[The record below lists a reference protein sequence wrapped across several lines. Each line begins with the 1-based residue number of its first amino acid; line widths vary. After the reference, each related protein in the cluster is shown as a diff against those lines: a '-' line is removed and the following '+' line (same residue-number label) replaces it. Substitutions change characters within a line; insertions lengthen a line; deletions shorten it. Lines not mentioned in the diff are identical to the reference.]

1 MAAERNKMTPLAA
14 GNAHNMAAG
23 VGTSA
28 TAGHTPPDARAVTS
42 VITPSARRLR
52 GGVAR
57 VFLNREESDDRV
69 KLSFCCCSGAQMKSS
84 TPQSA
89 GRSLSTASSFDSVF
103 VSPSTRP
110 QALSAGSTPELE
122 SLAGN
127 DDEQEKKQRRRSRIL
142 DLKLSS
148 TESPLV
154 VKSPAIRQADTSL
167 PVIPRLTN
175 AQISDHYSTCF
186 KLSAENKITTK
197 NAFGLHLIDYMTEIL
212 KQKDSELTNFKMAAG
227 TLDASTKIYAVRVDA
242 VHADVYKVLGGLGK
256 DSQSTREED
265 GQDLDGTATLEA
277 RKKAPTKDKHFYKT
291 IEQNPNNL
299 NVPETDCKCEVD
311 PMLQKSAASFDE
323 CSTVGI
329 FLSTLHIH
337 SYCSELLFES
347 KVTPLSSSE
356 MMLESPSSAPVKVA
370 DINSLLLKCIE
381 NRPICPS
388 LTSLRFNE
396 WDSESHNES
405 VSALLEKFKKS
416 DQVFNVNADV
426 EDEPEDC
433 ADAPVMDDF
442 DVDLLDKTM
451 AGDLG
456 KFAQDPEAFRMAHEG
471 TKKDVI
477 PLGEGDITT
486 MCLQLSTKPGEYS
499 YFSPQIMSMWAGP
512 EHWRF
517 KPRHKLEA
525 GADKEIRK
533 KSAKKVFEINFDEDV
548 NFEPY
553 FRETRAATT
562 MAKSVLESQNKK
574 STTLPADFHYDPN
587 SLTRLFLK
595 PDVKL
600 WRMSMQS
607 SSSNHSDEI
616 GEYDYNNPN
625 DTSNFCPASQCA
637 NSDDDDDNDPADFG
651 GQTGDFELTANT
663 ARGFSQGVD
672 ANRADIT
679 TYGESNLVAEPKKVN
694 KIEIQYAKTAK
705 KMDMKKLKQTMWDLL
720 TEAKQK
726 QVPAENKDVEEEAA
740 AVVMGEKVLSNLTK
754 ELPCRLPSVMAQN
767 LSIPLAFS
775 CLLHLAN
782 EKNLRLQG
790 VEDLSDVLI
799 QQGQ

>member
-1 MAAERNKMTPLAA
+1 M
-14 GNAHNMAAG
+14 
-23 VGTSA
+23 
-28 TAGHTPPDARAVTS
+28 
-42 VITPSARRLR
+42 
-52 GGVAR
+52 
-57 VFLNREESDDRV
+57 
-69 KLSFCCCSGAQMKSS
+69 SS

-89 GRSLSTASSFDSVF
+89 GRSPSTAPSFDSVF

-122 SLAGN
+122 NLARN
-127 DDEQEKKQRRRSRIL
+127 DDEQERKQRRRSRIL
-142 DLKLSS
+142 DLQLSS
-148 TESPLV
+148 TESPLL

-175 AQISDHYSTCF
+175 TQISDHYSTCI

-197 NAFGLHLIDYMTEIL
+197 NAFGLHLIDYMAEIL

-227 TLDASTKIYAVRVDA
+227 TLDASAKIYAVRVDA
-242 VHADVYKVLGGLGK
+242 VYADVYKVLGGLGK

-277 RKKAPTKDKHFYKT
+277 RKKAPTKKKHFYKT
-291 IEQNPNNL
+291 IEQNPSNL
-299 NVPETDCKCEVD
+299 NVPETDWKCEVD

-323 CSTVGI
+323 SSMVGI

-337 SYCSELLFES
+337 SYCSELQFES

-356 MMLESPSSAPVKVA
+356 MMLESPSSLCALCRLLA
-370 DINSLLLKCIE
+370 LLLKCIE

-388 LTSLRFNE
+388 LASLRFTE
-396 WDSESHNES
+396 WDSESHSES

-416 DQVFNVNADV
+416 DQAFDVNADV
-426 EDEPEDC
+426 EDEPDNC

-442 DVDLLDKTM
+442 DADLLDRTM
-451 AGDLG
+451 AGDLHSLSR
-456 KFAQDPEAFRMAHEG
+456 KN
-471 TKKDVI
+471 VV

-486 MCLQLSTKPGEYS
+486 MCLHLSMKPGEYS

-533 KSAKKVFEINFDEDV
+533 KNAKKVFEINFDEDV

-553 FRETRAATT
+553 FQETRAATT

-574 STTLPADFHYDPN
+574 STTLPADFHYDPS
-587 SLTRLFLK
+587 SLNRLFLK
-595 PDVKL
+595 PDAKV
-600 WRMSMQS
+600 MSTQS
-607 SSSNHSDEI
+607 SSSDHSDEI
-616 GEYDYNNPN
+616 GEYDYNNPS
-625 DTSNFCPASQCA
+625 DASNFCPASQCA
-637 NSDDDDDNDPADFG
+637 NSDDDNDPADFG
-651 GQTGDFELTANT
+651 GQIGDFELTANI
-663 ARGFSQGVD
+663 AQGFSQEIDG
-672 ANRADIT
+672 NRADIM
-679 TYGESNLVAEPKKVN
+679 TYGESNLVTEPKKVN
-694 KIEIQYAKTAK
+694 KIEIQYAKMAK

-726 QVPAENKDVEEEAA
+726 QALAEQSKDAEEEVA

-754 ELPCRLPSVMAQN
+754 ELPHRLPSVMAQN

-799 QQGQ
+799 QQAQ